1 MTVRHWHPLGVNTVN
16 SKSTKRSCMYLTHH
30 SIPHKCLISHWKT
43 IETVTYEI
51 DEKTGLWKDNLS
63 EFRSLTKAINT
74 MLSMVSGFTL
84 PFTRCLEYIFIVSWV
99 FTGPA
104 MLLFVDKLIILRPEQ
119 NGWLLAYDI
128 LYVSI
133 WKRIVH
139 ILNLIWPKFVPK
151 SPIDNKPTL
160 VKVIFGVKELPSR
173 NLNQLRLSSLTHV
186 YISEPQLV
194 KTCLNITA
202 VLRLDIWNVINFN
215 KFQEQIVWGD

>member
-1 MTVRHWHPLGVNTVN
+1 MR
-16 SKSTKRSCMYLTHH
+16 
-30 SIPHKCLISHWKT
+30 
-43 IETVTYEI
+43 TVTYEI

-63 EFRSLTKAINT
+63 EIRSLPKAINT

-84 PFTRCLEYIFIVSWV
+84 PFTRCLKYMFIVSWG

-160 VKVIFGVKELPSR
+160 VKVIFGVKELPNR